1 MKKLWMLLIAFAL
14 VLAPQAGGYDHVD
27 AKKSYSSGKKSF
39 NSTSTPKSDSH
50 VNANTTKSSQTTKS
64 VKSPSVST
72 PSKGGF
78 MKGLLFGGLAGLLF
92 GSLLGSL
99 GSLGGI
105 IGLLIN
111 LIAIYVLFS
120 LVRNIYRAYKTARK
134 HRDAQAW
141 KR

>member
-14 VLAPQAGGYDHVD
+14 VFAPQAGGFDHVD

-39 NSTSTPKSDSH
+39 NSTTTPTKSDSH
-50 VNANTTKSSQTTKS
+50 VNTSKPSQTTTP

-78 MKGLLFGGLAGLLF
+78 MKGILFGGLAGLMF
-92 GSLLGSL
+92 GSLLSSL
-99 GSLGGI
+99 GAFGGI

-111 LIAIYVLFS
+111 ILAIYILFS
-120 LVRNIYRAYKTARK
+120 LVRRVYRAYKASRK
-134 HRDAQAW
+134 HQDVQAW

>member
-14 VLAPQAGGYDHVD
+14 VFAPHAGGFDQVD

-39 NSTSTPKSDSH
+39 NSTTTPTKSDTH
-50 VNANTTKSSQTTKS
+50 VNTSKPAQTTTP

-78 MKGLLFGGLAGLLF
+78 MKGILFGGLAGLMF
-92 GSLLGSL
+92 GSLLSSL
-99 GSLGGI
+99 GSFGGI

-111 LIAIYVLFS
+111 ILAIYVLFS
-120 LVRNIYRAYKTARK
+120 LVRRIYRSYKASRR
-134 HRDAQAW
+134 HQDVHVW